1 MLCNKVIHICRIK
14 LLLRPGYSLS
24 LPLTINRL
32 YLSFVCS
39 YRPVCGQLQ
48 EKTPKIEITTAL
60 HGTICLSLL
69 YSNYVVLLKD
79 SVLHLQEEMN
89 RLQENLEKLKV
100 QGSEDDSEEKVT

>member
-1 MLCNKVIHICRIK
+1 MPSSVWSAAR
-14 LLLRPGYSLS
+14 
-24 LPLTINRL
+24 
-32 YLSFVCS
+32 
-39 YRPVCGQLQ
+39 
-48 EKTPKIEITTAL
+48 EKTLKIEITTAL

-69 YSNYVVLLKD
+69 YADYVVLLKD

>member
-1 MLCNKVIHICRIK
+1 MPSSVWSAAR
-14 LLLRPGYSLS
+14 
-24 LPLTINRL
+24 
-32 YLSFVCS
+32 
-39 YRPVCGQLQ
+39 
-48 EKTPKIEITTAL
+48 KTLKIEITTAL

-69 YSNYVVLLKD
+69 YANYIVLLKD

>member
-1 MLCNKVIHICRIK
+1 MIEL
-14 LLLRPGYSLS
+14 SLS
-24 LPLTINRL
+24 LSLLTVYTCHL
-32 YLSFVCS
+32 FAHAVQCVVSCKK
-39 YRPVCGQLQ
+39 
-48 EKTPKIEITTAL
+48 KTLKIEITTVL

-69 YSNYVVLLKD
+69 YADYVVLLKD